1 MVEVRMPEI
10 VQAGEFTLVRDFA
23 IIMAVAGVAIILF
36 RRLNQPPVLGYLI
49 AGLIVGPF
57 TLPVLGIQAPIS
69 NIESIRL
76 LADLGLVLLLF
87 ALGLDFGWHR
97 IRQMGLRIILI
108 GTIEIIFMIALGYEI
123 AMVLGWSTTEA
134 IFLGGALSI
143 SSSAIIV
150 KMLRDRG
157 LLMTTQGQIIVGI
170 LLVEDFAAVLLLS
183 VLSGV
188 AITGTA
194 SMGDVFS
201 LLGKLSVFF
210 VSAIF
215 LGGLLAPRL
224 INFVA
229 RFHSKETLLIVS
241 LALCFGLGLVA
252 ESLGISA
259 AAGAFI
265 IGSVLGDSEHIEEL
279 KLTMA
284 PVRDIFAALF
294 FVSIGMLIDLALVK
308 EFIWPALIV
317 SAVFLVGKI
326 VADTIGTFI
335 AGHDGTTSLNVG
347 VGMPQMGEF
356 SLAMTKIGAD
366 HGVISAFIYPIIAV
380 ATAITS
386 FIYPVVSRSG
396 RPVAGFLSRN
406 APSLLIEYVDN
417 LSRSLISMRAAFT
430 LQGQVASD
438 IRRSGRVIM
447 LNFGVIVVL
456 IGIGTFAL
464 TFATELAAMADIR
477 ESMLGLVVG
486 GLIVV
491 MCMPPSVFI
500 WRSLQRLSD
509 ELSGAIIRREAITM
523 SLWGHADLHDVLR
536 DSILAAM
543 AVLLAIWSLPFLSQ
557 LVIMGSFSAPIPVML
572 LVGLA
577 ALLWRVSFK
586 IHGSLIKAFS
596 KTFLGEPEAQ
606 VTRTPA
612 APPTVDDS
620 RLFDQ
625 IVRQYRNPR

>member
-1 MVEVRMPEI
+1 MPEI
-10 VQAGEFTLVRDFA
+10 AQAGEFTLVRDFA

-36 RRLNQPPVLGYLI
+36 RRIKQPPVLGYVI

-57 TLPVLGIQAPIS
+57 TLPLLGIQSPVS
-69 NIESIRL
+69 NVESIRL

-97 IRQMGLRIILI
+97 IRQMGLRVILI

-123 AMVLGWSTTEA
+123 AMLLGWSTTEA

-150 KMLRDRG
+150 KVLRDRG
-157 LLMTTQGQIIVGI
+157 LLMTSHGKLIVGI

-201 LLGKLSVFF
+201 LVGKLTVFF

-215 LGGLLAPRL
+215 LGALLAPRL

-229 RFHSKETLLIVS
+229 RFQSRETLLIVS

-252 ESLGISA
+252 ERLGISA

-265 IGSVLGDSEHIEEL
+265 IGTVLGDSEHSEEL
-279 KLTMA
+279 KQTMA

-294 FVSIGMLIDLALVK
+294 FVSIGMLIDVGLIGDYV
-308 EFIWPALIV
+308 WPALII
-317 SAVFLVGKI
+317 SGVFLVGKI

-356 SLAMTKIGAD
+356 SLAMTKVGADYGAIGA
-366 HGVISAFIYPIIAV
+366 FLYPIIAV

-386 FIYPVVSRSG
+386 FVYPLVSRSG
-396 RPVAGFLSRN
+396 QSLAGFLSQN
-406 APSLLIEYVDN
+406 SPSLAHEYVDN
-417 LSRSLISMRAAFT
+417 LSRSLITMRAAFT

-447 LNFGVIVVL
+447 VNFGVIIVL

-464 TFATELAAMADIR
+464 TFATELAAMFQLQEI
-477 ESMLGLVVG
+477 MLGLVIG
-486 GLIVV
+486 GGVV
-491 MCMPPSVFI
+491 LLCMPPAVFI
-500 WRSLQRLSD
+500 WRSLQRLTD
-509 ELSGAIIRREAITM
+509 ELSAAIIRRDIVSI
-523 SLWGHADLHDVLR
+523 SLWGRADLHDVLR
-536 DSILAAM
+536 DSILVAM
-543 AVLLAIWSLPFLSQ
+543 AVLLAIWSLPFISQ
-557 LVIMGSFSAPIPVML
+557 LVIMGSFSAPIPIML
-572 LVGLA
+572 LVGLV
-577 ALLWRVSFK
+577 ALLWRVAFK
-586 IHGSLIKAFS
+586 IHNRLVNAFS
-596 KTFLGEPEAQ
+596 KTFLGDPDNQ
-606 VTRTPA
+606 PIRTPE
-612 APPTVDDS
+612 PKPVVPES
-620 RLFDQ
+620 PLFEQ
-625 IVRQYRNPR
+625 NFRHYRNPR

>member
-1 MVEVRMPEI
+1 MPEI
-10 VQAGEFTLVRDFA
+10 AQAGEFTLVRDFA

-36 RRLNQPPVLGYLI
+36 RRLKQPPVLGYLI

-57 TLPVLGIQAPIS
+57 TLPLLGIQAPIS

-123 AMVLGWSTTEA
+123 ATVLGWSTTEA

-150 KMLRDRG
+150 KVLRDRG
-157 LLMTTQGQIIVGI
+157 MLMTSQGQLIVGI

-201 LLGKLSVFF
+201 LMGKLSVFF

-229 RFHSKETLLIVS
+229 RFQSKETLLIVS

-252 ESLGISA
+252 ERLGISA

-265 IGSVLGDSEHIEEL
+265 IGTVLGDSEHTEEL
-279 KLTMA
+279 KQTMA

-294 FVSIGMLIDLALVK
+294 FVSIGMLIDLGLAR

-317 SAVFLVGKI
+317 STVFLVGKI
-326 VADTIGTFI
+326 VADTIATFI

-356 SLAMTKIGAD
+356 SLAMTKVGAD
-366 HGVISAFIYPIIAV
+366 HGVVSAFLYPIIAV
-380 ATAITS
+380 ATALTS
-386 FIYPVVSRSG
+386 FVYPLVSRCG
-396 RPVAGFLSRN
+396 RPVAGFLSKN
-406 APSLLIEYVDN
+406 SPSLLIEYVDN
-417 LSRSLISMRAAFT
+417 LSRSLISMRTAFT

-438 IRRSGRVIM
+438 IRRAGRVIM
-447 LNFGVIVVL
+447 LNFGVIIVL

-464 TFATELAAMADIR
+464 TFATELAAIAGIG
-477 ESMLGLVVG
+477 ESMLGLAVG
-486 GLIVV
+486 GFVV
-491 MCMPPSVFI
+491 VLCMPPSVFI
-500 WRSLQRLSD
+500 WRSLQRMTD
-509 ELSGAIIRREAITM
+509 ELSAAIIRREAVTV
-523 SLWGHADLHDVLR
+523 SLWGRADLHDVVR

-543 AVLLAIWSLPFLSQ
+543 AVLLAIWSLPFISK
-557 LVIMGSFSAPIPVML
+557 LVLMGSFSAPIPVML

-577 ALLWRVSFK
+577 ALLWRVAFK
-586 IHGSLIKAFS
+586 IHGRLIKAFS
-596 KTFLGEPEAQ
+596 KTFLGESDGPVVRKPEPPPTA
-606 VTRTPA
+606 TDSALFERNFRRYRTP
-612 APPTVDDS
+612 
-620 RLFDQ
+620 R
-625 IVRQYRNPR
+625 